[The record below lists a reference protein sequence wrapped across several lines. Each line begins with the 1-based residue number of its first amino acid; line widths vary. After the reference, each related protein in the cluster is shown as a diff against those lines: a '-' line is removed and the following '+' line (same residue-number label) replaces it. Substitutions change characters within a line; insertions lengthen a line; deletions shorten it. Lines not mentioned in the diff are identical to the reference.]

1 MEATQEIRNIEG
13 LALETREGKALPVI
27 TGVPICFDK
36 RSDDLGG
43 FVEIVKPEAV
53 TLGQRD
59 VLALA
64 HHDTAQVL
72 GRQSAGTLTL
82 TKDAAGI
89 RMELEP
95 PDTTAGRDIV
105 ESVKRGDIRGMSF
118 GFRTRKDRW
127 TLASDGSTE
136 PDLRE
141 LLDIDLREV
150 SIVAFPAYPDTSVAV
165 RSLEQAKAENR
176 PADPVVVFD
185 NRKQRQT
192 IAEKTAKF

>member
-1 MEATQEIRNIEG
+1 MDEIRNIEG
-13 LALETREGKALPVI
+13 LTLETREGKTMPVI

-72 GRQSAGTLTL
+72 GRQSSGTLTL
-82 TKDAAGI
+82 TKDDTGI
-89 RMELEP
+89 RMELAP
-95 PDTTAGRDIV
+95 PDTTVGRDII
-105 ESVKRGDIRGMSF
+105 ESVRRGDIKGMSF

-127 TLASDGSTE
+127 TFSAQDSKE

-165 RSLEQAKAENR
+165 RSLEQARAQIIP
-176 PADPVVVFD
+176 PAPVVVFD
-185 NRKQRQT
+185 NRKHRQT
-192 IAEKTAKF
+192 IAEITAKF